1 MFAAILPSWSHLFPR
16 ADTAILPRGSALW
29 LTYSS
34 LDRVNPLPERC
45 KRWSIGQRA
54 LLALQETHA
63 SLAEARKTLAILK
76 AGFGFSMDDWARL
89 QREKAALERF
99 VRLRFGDVDVAD
111 RVVPDDVA
119 TPASQ

>member
-1 MFAAILPSWSHLFPR
+1 
-16 ADTAILPRGSALW
+16 
-29 LTYSS
+29 
-34 LDRVNPLPERC
+34 
-45 KRWSIGQRA
+45 
-54 LLALQETHA
+54 LALQETHA

-111 RVVPDDVA
+111 RVVPDDVRVSA
-119 TPASQ
+119 GQ